1 MRGMKHNTLCP
12 TRSAIAIGSSLVVLA
27 AVTFVSLN
35 AQAPAPAAR
44 PAGDR
49 PAAAAAPAPPRVRPS
64 LILKEEWK
72 ETTETGDITV
82 TQQHVANP
90 NLELKTYGPG
100 AKGLMITGSAANPQ
114 NPTHVWSGLCETG
127 KCAMT
132 LRDKTNF
139 LDLTGQAKIR
149 WVSKVSG
156 FQRIHPI
163 VKLADGTF
171 LAGDWADGST
181 GDWRESEAYFAEMR
195 WVKMDPARVAT
206 TGAFLDK
213 VDLSKV
219 DEIGW
224 SDFMVASGHG
234 QGGWSDVGKIEV
246 YGKTVPR

>member
-1 MRGMKHNTLCP
+1 
-12 TRSAIAIGSSLVVLA
+12 
-27 AVTFVSLN
+27 
-35 AQAPAPAAR
+35 
-44 PAGDR
+44 
-49 PAAAAAPAPPRVRPS
+49 
-64 LILKEEWK
+64 
-72 ETTETGDITV
+72 
-82 TQQHVANP
+82 
-90 NLELKTYGPG
+90 
-100 AKGLMITGSAANPQ
+100 MITGSAANPQ
-114 NPTHVWSGLCETG
+114 NPTHVWTGLCESG

-132 LRDKTNF
+132 LRSKTNF
-139 LDLTGQAKIR
+139 LDLSGQAKIR

-156 FQRIHPI
+156 FQKIHPI

-224 SDFMVASGHG
+224 SVTSWSPAATARAAGPTSARLKSTARRPADDPQSIDTRDRPLRAAGLAAFFISLVTFFTYACVCGNGGTRPKRATAVA
-234 QGGWSDVGKIEV
+234 
-246 YGKTVPR
+246 PAL

>member
-1 MRGMKHNTLCP
+1 M
-12 TRSAIAIGSSLVVLA
+12 
-27 AVTFVSLN
+27 
-35 AQAPAPAAR
+35 
-44 PAGDR
+44 
-49 PAAAAAPAPPRVRPS
+49 
-64 LILKEEWK
+64 
-72 ETTETGDITV
+72 
-82 TQQHVANP
+82 ANP

-100 AKGLMITGSAANPQ
+100 AKGLMITGTAANPQ
-114 NPTHVWSGLCETG
+114 NPTHVWTGLCETG

-139 LDLTGQAKIR
+139 LDLSGQAKIR

-156 FQRIHPI
+156 FQKIHPI

-234 QGGWSDVGKIEV
+234 QGGWSDVGENRSLRQDRSALIGTPLLHLREA
-246 YGKTVPR
+246 GHASASRIFSPSSTAPLFSPCRRFTPES